1 MESASHLDQGE
12 MCVWDEVNGG
22 LFVGPFE
29 GKSLSVAF
37 SNDGKYIASGNDD
50 GIISIWNAATGE
62 SIHGALEGHTDIV
75 SCIAFSPD
83 SKYIASGSSDKTIR
97 LWNVEKR
104 FMFGETL
111 KGHLH
116 VPFSILFSPNRMHLT
131 EGSSSGMWR
140 AER

>member
-1 MESASHLDQGE
+1 MS
-12 MCVWDEVNGG
+12 DE
-22 LFVGPFE
+22 
-29 GKSLSVAF
+29 
-37 SNDGKYIASGNDD
+37 
-50 GIISIWNAATGE
+50 GIHSIP
-62 SIHGALEGHTDIV
+62 EGHMKRV
-75 SCIAFSPD
+75 SCVSSSPD